1 MLHLIL
7 IGYAFAYTNLKL
19 YICTNKFLKY
29 KNMSKKNVAMNEKF
43 FSLNESEKMDVLNV
57 DSSIFNT
64 PRFKGIEKDVV
75 LFDLW
80 SGKTN
85 AEKRNLLK

>member
-1 MLHLIL
+1 
-7 IGYAFAYTNLKL
+7 
-19 YICTNKFLKY
+19 
-29 KNMSKKNVAMNEKF
+29 MSKKNVMDEKF
-43 FSLNESEKMDVLNV
+43 FSLNETEKMGVLNV

-64 PRFKGIEKDVV
+64 PRFKGLEKDVV

>member
-1 MLHLIL
+1 
-7 IGYAFAYTNLKL
+7 
-19 YICTNKFLKY
+19 
-29 KNMSKKNVAMNEKF
+29 MSKKNVAMDEKF
-43 FSLNESEKMDVLNV
+43 FSLSETEKMGVLNV
-57 DSSIFNT
+57 DSSIFNI

-80 SGKTN
+80 SSKTN

>member
-1 MLHLIL
+1 
-7 IGYAFAYTNLKL
+7 
-19 YICTNKFLKY
+19 
-29 KNMSKKNVAMNEKF
+29 MSKKNVAMDEKF
-43 FSLNESEKMDVLNV
+43 FSLNESEKMGVLNV

-80 SGKTN
+80 SSKTN

>member
-1 MLHLIL
+1 
-7 IGYAFAYTNLKL
+7 
-19 YICTNKFLKY
+19 
-29 KNMSKKNVAMNEKF
+29 MSKKNVAMDEKF
-43 FSLNESEKMDVLNV
+43 FSLSESEKMGVLNV
-57 DSSIFNT
+57 DSSIFNI

-80 SGKTN
+80 SSKTN

>member
-1 MLHLIL
+1 
-7 IGYAFAYTNLKL
+7 
-19 YICTNKFLKY
+19 
-29 KNMSKKNVAMNEKF
+29 MSKKNVVMEEKF
-43 FSLNESEKMDVLNV
+43 FSLSESEKMDVLNV